1 MKQKK
6 ASWKHNKIQNNPA
19 NQLLPDK
26 ADSTTATK
34 RNVSGSGAS
43 RKNKVAVNTAAVKRA
58 DDRSGSVGTN
68 KRREATPAAFYLR
81 PKAFI
86 KAKPFL
92 YGGKKKNWSAGGRPR
107 GKVSPPAL
115 RLASLCA
122 KKWNTF

>member
-6 ASWKHNKIQNNPA
+6 ASWTHDKIQINPA

-43 RKNKVAVNTAAVKRA
+43 RKNKVAVNTATVKRA
-58 DDRSGSVGTN
+58 DDKGGSVGTN

-81 PKAFI
+81 PKAFL
-86 KAKPFL
+86 KAKPSC
-92 YGGKKKNWSAGGRPR
+92 YAGRR
-107 GKVSPPAL
+107 
-115 RLASLCA
+115 
-122 KKWNTF
+122 NN